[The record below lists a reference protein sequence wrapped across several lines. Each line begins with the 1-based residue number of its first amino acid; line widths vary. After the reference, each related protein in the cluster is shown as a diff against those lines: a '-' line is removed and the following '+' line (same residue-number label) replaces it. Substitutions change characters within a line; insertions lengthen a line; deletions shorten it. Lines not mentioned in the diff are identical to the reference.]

1 MKKLFYLFSPL
12 LTVFLLS
19 GCGASDSAS
28 GSEEKKLHV
37 TTTIAQIADAA
48 EQIGGEHV
56 VVESLMGPG
65 IDPHLY
71 KATQSDMQ
79 KLQDADVILY
89 NGLHLEGQM
98 LEVFENM
105 QDKTPTVAI
114 GEQIDDAGLLTDAE
128 DDSLSDPHI
137 WFDVAIWKD
146 AIGSITDTLIEEDPE
161 NKADYE
167 KNEAA
172 YLKEL
177 DDLKTYAEEQMASI
191 PEEQRVLITAHDAF
205 QYFGA
210 AYDMEVMGLQGLST
224 DSEFGL
230 ADIQRLV
237 DTLTQ
242 RKIGAVFVESSIS
255 EKSINAVIDGSK
267 EAGHDVKI
275 GGELY
280 SDAMGEEGT
289 EEGTYIGMYRHNV
302 DTIVEALK

>member
-1 MKKLFYLFSPL
+1 MKKLFYLVSPL
-12 LTVFLLS
+12 FAVFLLA

-28 GSEEKKLHV
+28 GSEEKKLQV

-56 VVESLMGPG
+56 MVESLMGPG

-79 KLQDADVILY
+79 KLQDADVIFY
-89 NGLHLEGQM
+89 NGLHLEGQV

-114 GEQIDDAGLLTDAE
+114 GEKIDGSGLLTDAE
-128 DDSLSDPHI
+128 DNTLSDPHI
-137 WFDVAIWKD
+137 WFDVEIWKD
-146 AIGSITDTLIEEDPE
+146 AISSITDTFVEEDPD

-177 DDLKTYAEEQMASI
+177 DELKTYAEEQIASI

-205 QYFGA
+205 QYFGE

-237 DTLTQ
+237 DTLTE
-242 RKIGAVFVESSIS
+242 RKIGAVFVESSVS
-255 EKSINAVIDGSK
+255 EKSINAVIDGAK
-267 EAGHDVKI
+267 EAGHEVKI

>member
-1 MKKLFYLFSPL
+1 MKKLFYFVSPL
-12 LTVFLLS
+12 FAVFLLA

-28 GSEEKKLHV
+28 GSEEKKLQV

-48 EQIGGEHV
+48 DQIGGEHV
-56 VVESLMGPG
+56 DVESLMGPG

-105 QDKTPTVAI
+105 QDKTPAVAI
-114 GEQIDDAGLLTDAE
+114 GEQINDSGLLTDTE

-137 WFDVAIWKD
+137 WFDIVLWKD
-146 AIGSITDTLIEEDPE
+146 AIGSITDTFIEKDPE

-167 KNEAA
+167 KNEVA
-172 YLKEL
+172 YLREL
-177 DDLKTYAEEQMASI
+177 DELKTYAEEQIASI

-205 QYFGA
+205 QYFGE

-237 DTLTQ
+237 DKLTE
-242 RKIGAVFVESSIS
+242 RKIGAVFVESSVS
-255 EKSINAVIDGSK
+255 EKSINAVIDGAK
-267 EAGHDVKI
+267 EAGHEVKI

>member
-1 MKKLFYLFSPL
+1 VKKLFYFVSPL
-12 LTVFLLS
+12 FAVFLLA

-28 GSEEKKLHV
+28 GSEENKLQV

-56 VVESLMGPG
+56 EVESLMGPG

-105 QDKTPTVAI
+105 QDKTPAVAI
-114 GEQIDDAGLLTDAE
+114 GENIDGSGLLTDAE
-128 DDSLSDPHI
+128 DNTLSDPHI

-146 AIGSITDTLIEEDPE
+146 AIGSITDTFIEEDPD

-167 KNEAA
+167 KNETA

-177 DDLKTYAEEQMASI
+177 DELKAYAEEQLASI

-205 QYFGA
+205 QYFGE

-237 DTLTQ
+237 DTLTE
-242 RKIGAVFVESSIS
+242 RKIGAVFVESSVS
-255 EKSINAVIDGSK
+255 EKSINAVIDGAK
-267 EAGHDVKI
+267 EAGHEVEI

-302 DTIVEALK
+302 DTIVDALK

>member
-1 MKKLFYLFSPL
+1 MKKLFYFVSPL
-12 LTVFLLS
+12 FAVFLLA

-28 GSEEKKLHV
+28 GSEENKLQV

-56 VVESLMGPG
+56 EVESLMGPG

-105 QDKTPTVAI
+105 QDKTPAVAI
-114 GEQIDDAGLLTDAE
+114 GENIDGSGLLTDAE
-128 DDSLSDPHI
+128 DNTLSDPHI

-146 AIGSITDTLIEEDPE
+146 AIGSITDKFIEEDPD

-167 KNEAA
+167 KNETA

-177 DDLKTYAEEQMASI
+177 DELKAYAEEQLASI

-205 QYFGA
+205 QYFGE

-237 DTLTQ
+237 DTLTE
-242 RKIGAVFVESSIS
+242 RKIGAVFVESSVS
-255 EKSINAVIDGSK
+255 EKSINAVIDGAK
-267 EAGHDVKI
+267 EAGHEVEI

-302 DTIVEALK
+302 DTIVDALK

>member
-1 MKKLFYLFSPL
+1 MKKLFYFVSPL
-12 LTVFLLS
+12 FAVFLLA

-28 GSEEKKLHV
+28 GSEENKLQV

-56 VVESLMGPG
+56 EVESLMGPG

-105 QDKTPTVAI
+105 QDKTPAVAI
-114 GEQIDDAGLLTDAE
+114 GENIDGSGLLTDAE
-128 DDSLSDPHI
+128 DNTLSDPHI

-146 AIGSITDTLIEEDPE
+146 AIGSITDTFIEEDPD

-167 KNEAA
+167 KNETA

-177 DDLKTYAEEQMASI
+177 DELKAYAEEQLASI

-205 QYFGA
+205 QYFGE
-210 AYDMEVMGLQGLST
+210 AYDLEVMGLQGLST

-237 DTLTQ
+237 DTLTE
-242 RKIGAVFVESSIS
+242 RKIGAVFVESSVS
-255 EKSINAVIDGSK
+255 EKSINAVIDGAK
-267 EAGHDVKI
+267 EAGHEVEI

-302 DTIVEALK
+302 DTIVDALK

>member
-1 MKKLFYLFSPL
+1 MKKLFYFVSPL
-12 LTVFLLS
+12 FAVFLLA

-28 GSEEKKLHV
+28 GSEENKLQV

-56 VVESLMGPG
+56 EVESLMGPG

-105 QDKTPTVAI
+105 QDKTPAVAI
-114 GEQIDDAGLLTDAE
+114 GENIDGSGLLTDAE
-128 DDSLSDPHI
+128 DNTLSDPHI

-146 AIGSITDTLIEEDPE
+146 AIGSITDTFIEEDPD

-167 KNEAA
+167 KNETA

-177 DDLKTYAEEQMASI
+177 DELKAYAEEQLASI

-205 QYFGA
+205 QYFGE

-237 DTLTQ
+237 DTLTE
-242 RKIGAVFVESSIS
+242 RKIGAVFVESSVS
-255 EKSINAVIDGSK
+255 EKSINAVIDGAK
-267 EAGHDVKI
+267 EAGHEVEI

-302 DTIVEALK
+302 DTIVDALK